1 MELAH
6 SAARTER
13 FRSLRSR
20 TTVFSPISV
29 NCCCRS
35 GITIRRLHASRRHS
49 RPFHRRF
56 PRFHFLRCPALP
68 SSNLVALCETYCS
81 VLSQGDASAMLERD
95 SRSGQ
100 PLWMLLFTLLRSGC
114 THDVIEAYQDDIL
127 RHGGAVGHDIYR
139 LLVAFVE

>member
-1 MELAH
+1 M
-6 SAARTER
+6 
-13 FRSLRSR
+13 
-20 TTVFSPISV
+20 
-29 NCCCRS
+29 
-35 GITIRRLHASRRHS
+35 
-49 RPFHRRF
+49 
-56 PRFHFLRCPALP
+56 RCPALP